1 MDSLAAASRYVTL
14 VAQGTDV
21 KLWETALRQQIYL
34 GDDSFIA
41 RMQSLL
47 DPQRKLNVDV
57 PHVQR
62 QSKPMSITDYL
73 APYDRDQAIGL
84 AYQEGRH
91 TMSAIARELGLSVAR
106 ISRLIAVQEAKG
118 KT

>member
-1 MDSLAAASRYVTL
+1 MDLLAAASRYVIL

-47 DPQRKLNVDV
+47 DPQRKLDVDV

-73 APYDRDQAIGL
+73 ASCGRDQAIGL

-91 TMSAIARELGLSVAR
+91 AVSAIARELGLSVAR
-106 ISRLIAVQEAKG
+106 ISRVIAAQEAKG